1 MFRNEALQTGLGK
14 TANDLLDLI
23 KQHRGSE
30 ESPLV
35 SVRNQTQSITDSAT
49 GRRLTDEKIPA
60 TTARNTQQ
68 NKLRNH
74 SGKTHMASASGS
86 GGPYRQTLASNS
98 SSAEGQFA
106 PQSERFASTDA
117 KVSGSESKASALG
130 LRPGPTK
137 QFTPREGGAGLSG
150 LASSTTE
157 EREVIAS
164 TLAALGLD
172 HSDARA
178 TELLIKLV
186 TSLQSKTSS
195 GAELA
200 RSEPL
205 DSGAEVESQI
215 QAFCRES
222 SRDGGLSSS
231 AEETMVGPANAPGTS
246 TTVKPH
252 T

>member
-14 TANDLLDLI
+14 TANDLLNLI
-23 KQHRGSE
+23 EQHRGSE

-35 SVRNQTQSITDSAT
+35 SVRNQTQSITDSAN
-49 GRRLTDEKIPA
+49 GRRLTSEKIPA

-68 NKLRNH
+68 NKLRNY

-164 TLAALGLD
+164 TLAELGLD

-186 TSLQSKTSS
+186 MPFGSHMPS
-195 GAELA
+195 A
-200 RSEPL
+200 
-205 DSGAEVESQI
+205 V
-215 QAFCRES
+215 CS
-222 SRDGGLSSS
+222 SRV
-231 AEETMVGPANAPGTS
+231 T
-246 TTVKPH
+246 
-252 T
+252 